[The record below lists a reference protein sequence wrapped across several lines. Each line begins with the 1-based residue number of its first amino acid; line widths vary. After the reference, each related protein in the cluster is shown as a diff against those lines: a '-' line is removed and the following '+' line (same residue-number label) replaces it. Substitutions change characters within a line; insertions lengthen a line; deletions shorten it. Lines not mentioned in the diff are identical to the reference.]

1 MDYDSSLG
9 SCNVIL
15 FIIVGEL
22 QVNSSIGGWNTIL
35 MKEYIVMVIYAFVM
49 PVREMLIG

>member
-1 MDYDSSLG
+1 MDYDSSIG
-9 SCNVIL
+9 SYNVIL

-22 QVNSSIGGWNTIL
+22 QVNSGIGGWNTIL
-35 MKEYIVMVIYAFVM
+35 VKEYIVMGVCTVVI